1 MYPFADGDLR
11 DSAVCLQNYME
22 NATGKV
28 PWEDLRYVVGQIRES
43 QARPPLPALCSAQAN
58 LIPCPPR
65 AQCTAATS

>member
-28 PWEDLRYVVGQIRES
+28 PWEDLRYVVGQIRACRRVGGEKGVG
-43 QARPPLPALCSAQAN
+43 
-58 LIPCPPR
+58 
-65 AQCTAATS
+65 